1 MALDFGKLNFSVSFN
16 PTSAFPLDARS
27 YFESY
32 AEAIA
37 AAAQAVPA
45 GKADSEYYYGQT
57 LVVVEN
63 NKASFYIIQTDNTLT
78 SIEGATEIA
87 VNKNIF
93 EYDVNGNL
101 SLKGFDTAALGSV
114 FSIGPGGTIVW
125 SSVYTKIETDKKIG
139 EAVAQA
145 SHLKR
150 KIVKNVED
158 IDINA
163 TDADQYIYMVPT
175 GLQNDSN
182 KYYEYMVLIITDSEG
197 TETRFIEQVGSWD
210 VDLSDYATQEQIT
223 SLQSEL
229 SKKVDIVEGSRLMTN
244 AEGEKLASLQENY
257 IKSVNNSYFEVTKT
271 DSQLTLLDLPVQKII
286 GLDNILNAGEKTPGG
301 YYLISADDKAKLNKL
316 VISGEDGS
324 LKISGTVN
332 AENVQGLNTWILEH
346 SSGEDFVPGL
356 SENNLTD
363 ERLAKLESAITEL
376 YIENVSSDF
385 TVTNKQLS
393 LNNISMSKVVDLDLT
408 LANKVDKTTFVALEA
423 TVKENTVNI
432 NELQDILTWKP
443 LTEL

>member
-1 MALDFGKLNFSVSFN
+1 
-16 PTSAFPLDARS
+16 
-27 YFESY
+27 
-32 AEAIA
+32 
-37 AAAQAVPA
+37 
-45 GKADSEYYYGQT
+45 
-57 LVVVEN
+57 
-63 NKASFYIIQTDNTLT
+63 
-78 SIEGATEIA
+78 
-87 VNKNIF
+87 
-93 EYDVNGNL
+93 
-101 SLKGFDTAALGSV
+101 
-114 FSIGPGGTIVW
+114 
-125 SSVYTKIETDKKIG
+125 
-139 EAVAQA
+139 
-145 SHLKR
+145 
-150 KIVKNVED
+150 
-158 IDINA
+158 
-163 TDADQYIYMVPT
+163 
-175 GLQNDSN
+175 
-182 KYYEYMVLIITDSEG
+182 
-197 TETRFIEQVGSWD
+197 
-210 VDLSDYATQEQIT
+210 
-223 SLQSEL
+223 
-229 SKKVDIVEGSRLMTN
+229 MTN

-324 LKISGTVN
+324 LEISGTVN